1 VTLIAHISDTH
12 LDDGDD
18 GRSAERVER
27 VLRYLERLRRS
38 VDAVLLT
45 GDVADHGRPSEYAA
59 AGVLRRLGVPLLQLP
74 GNHDERSAF
83 RADLLGTPP
92 AAGPIDQVAR
102 VGDLVLA
109 LCDSSIPGR
118 DDGLLAPETLDWLD
132 TVLAEGAPSL
142 VCFHHPPVTIAHPQ
156 ADRVRQFGE
165 DRLAAVIGRHPNVV
179 ALLCG
184 HIHSATVSTFAGVPL
199 LAAPGVASTLG
210 LPWEGDGGLDRD
222 APPALAFHLYEAGRL
237 TTHYRVVSVVPG

>member
-12 LDDGDD
+12 LDEDDG
-18 GRSAERVER
+18 GRSAGRVER
-27 VLRYLERLRRS
+27 ILRYLQRLRRP
-38 VDAVLLT
+38 VDAVLVT
-45 GDVADHGRPSEYAA
+45 GDIADHGLAPEYAA
-59 AGVLRRLGVPLLQLP
+59 AGVLRGLGVPLLQLP

-83 RADLLGTPP
+83 RQALLGVAPDP
-92 AAGPIDQVAR
+92 GPVDQVAR
-102 VGDLVLA
+102 VGDLVFA

-118 DDGLLAPETLDWLD
+118 DDGLLGPETLAWLD

-142 VCFHHPPVTIAHPQ
+142 VCFHHPPVTIGHPL

-165 DRLAAVIGRHPNVV
+165 EGLAAVLTRHPNVL

-210 LPWEGDGGLDRD
+210 LPWEGDAGLDRD
-222 APPALAFHLYEAGRL
+222 APPALAFHLYEGGRL
-237 TTHYRVVSVVPG
+237 TTHYRLCPA